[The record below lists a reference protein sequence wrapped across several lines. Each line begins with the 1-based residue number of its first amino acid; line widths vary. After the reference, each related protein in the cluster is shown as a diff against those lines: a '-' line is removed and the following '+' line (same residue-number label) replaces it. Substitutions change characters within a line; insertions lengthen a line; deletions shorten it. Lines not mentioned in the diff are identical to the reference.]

1 MTEAI
6 NIAKSANSSGTQ
18 QLRSWSKATSKI
30 YQTKIASWTVEQVK
44 EWLFDFVR
52 VPHSY
57 GDLFI
62 GKAPTGS
69 DVLALD
75 HLHLKQI
82 GIPWGLASHI
92 SDAVQQ
98 LRLYKDGVFD
108 PLFVDAR
115 PYQWPFNGNLTTENT
130 ALIIIDM
137 QQDFVGPAGYV
148 AKMYGEQVNVLRK
161 PIEPLQRLLATLRP
175 LGFTI
180 MHTREGHNI
189 TLTDCPAN
197 KRWRSEG
204 VGGGIGSPE
213 ARYVLTKGTEMFD
226 IIPELYPAK
235 GEDVIDKPGKGSF
248 YQTELD
254 LLLHTQ
260 GIKNLIVA
268 GVTTDVC
275 CHTTMRDA
283 NDRGYECLL
292 LEDGTAAV
300 DPTCHA
306 AAIEMV
312 HKQGG
317 VFGATATVDQLIA
330 AVSHLKPK
338 AK

>member
-1 MTEAI
+1 LKAWSRETSHI
-6 NIAKSANSSGTQ
+6 YKTNIAGWNEG
-18 QLRSWSKATSKI
+18 QLRE
-30 YQTKIASWTVEQVK
+30 YLLE
-44 EWLFDFVR
+44 FVR
-52 VPHSY
+52 VPTGY
-57 GDLFI
+57 GELILKNVKTGKDL
-62 GKAPTGS
+62 
-69 DVLALD
+69 LALE
-75 HLHLKQI
+75 HIQLKNF
-82 GIPWGLASHI
+82 GVPWGLASHVKDGI
-92 SDAVQQ
+92 DQ
-98 LRLYKDGVFD
+98 LRAYANGVFA
-108 PLFVDAR
+108 PAFVESR
-115 PYQWPFNGNLTTENT
+115 PYQWPFNGNMTVDNT

-137 QQDFVGPAGYV
+137 QKDFVGYEGYV
-148 AKMYGEQVNVLRK
+148 AKMYGKDVEILRK
-161 PIEPLQRLLATLRP
+161 PIEPLQRLLKVIRP
-175 LGFTI
+175 MGLTI
-180 MHTREGHNI
+180 IHTREGHNI

-204 VGGGIGSPE
+204 VAGGIGNPE
-213 ARYVLTKGTEMFD
+213 ARYVLTKNTD
-226 IIPELYPAK
+226 QWNIIDELAPAP
-235 GEDVIDKPGKGSF
+235 GEDIIDKPGKGSF

-300 DPTCHA
+300 DPNNHA
-306 AAIEMV
+306 AAIAMV

-330 AVSHLKPK
+330 ALRAAFPNA